1 MKKIILALAV
11 ALVAFTT
18 NAQELPR
25 PSPLGTLTQKV
36 GVTDVKLEYFRPS
49 AKDRKVFGELVPFD
63 KLWRFGANGCTKIT
77 TSTSLYFGDSE
88 LKAGTYSVFA
98 IPGKDT
104 WEIIFN
110 TDTDQGGTEDY
121 SKDKDALR
129 VKAVSKE
136 NSPTETFTLSID
148 NITDGSASIVVL
160 WEKTKVE
167 IPFKVKTDELA
178 KKNIEASI
186 GGIDQIYNNAANY
199 YYGSLKDYKK
209 ALEYVEKSVAMKETY
224 GNLFLKARVIYEQ
237 GKKDEAVK
245 LANKALGIAKAADA
259 KGYVNF
265 IEGTLTKWAK

>member
-1 MKKIILALAV
+1 MKKIIVALAV

-25 PSPLGTLTQKV
+25 PSPTGTVTQKV
-36 GVTDVKLEYFRPS
+36 GVTDVTLEYSRPG
-49 AKDRKVFGELVPFD
+49 AKNRKVFGELVPFD
-63 KLWRFGANGCTKIT
+63 KLWRFGANSCTKIT
-77 TSTSLYFGDSE
+77 TTTSLYFGESE

-98 IPGKDT
+98 IPGKDS

-121 SKDKDALR
+121 TKDKDALR
-129 VKAVSKE
+129 VKATPKE
-136 NSPTETFTLSID
+136 NSFTETYTLSID
-148 NITDGSASIVVL
+148 NITDESASIAVL
-160 WEKTKVE
+160 WEKTRVD

-178 KKNIEASI
+178 KKNIDASI
-186 GGIDQIYNNAANY
+186 GGIDKIYNNAANY

-209 ALEYVEKSVAMKETY
+209 ALEYVDKSVATKETY
-224 GNLFLKARVIYEQ
+224 GNLFLKARVIYEL
-237 GKKDEAVK
+237 GKKEEAVK